1 MTPEKKR
8 RSRRKYT
15 QDFKDDAVRLILE
28 GTPVKEA
35 AEKLGVERSCLG
47 RWRDQYLERLERSGA
62 GSDLA
67 MSPKEMAAEI
77 ATLRKQL
84 KRSEL
89 HREILKKA
97 VTIFSQDPRN
107 ALSS

>member
-1 MTPEKKR
+1 
-8 RSRRKYT
+8 
-15 QDFKDDAVRLILE
+15 
-28 GTPVKEA
+28 
-35 AEKLGVERSCLG
+35 
-47 RWRDQYLERLERSGA
+47 
-62 GSDLA
+62 

-77 ATLRKQL
+77 ASLRKQL
-84 KRSEL
+84 KLSEL

>member
-28 GTPVKEA
+28 GTPVKDA
-35 AEKLGVERSCLG
+35 
-47 RWRDQYLERLERSGA
+47 A

-107 ALSS
+107 GLSS